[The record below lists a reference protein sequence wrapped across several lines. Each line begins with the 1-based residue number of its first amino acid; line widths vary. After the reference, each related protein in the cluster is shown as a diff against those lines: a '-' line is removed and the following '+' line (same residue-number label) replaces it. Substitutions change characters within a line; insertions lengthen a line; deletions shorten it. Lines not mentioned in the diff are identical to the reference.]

1 MSRRTLGLCALFAVL
16 AVSLMPAS
24 SLAGGADDSSQ
35 EELDRYIGLIDGVRS
50 QLNQTRDLYLAGDVD
65 GAFIAARNA
74 YLDSFEL
81 VEIPLRSRD
90 PNLTLEMEDAFA
102 RLRNGIKAGD
112 SPQTVTEMVSR
123 LLTGLNDVERILSL
137 DGVAPLVIV
146 GTSFIIASRAG
157 LETILL
163 LSAILAYLA
172 ALRAVGYRKA
182 VLAGVGVAALA
193 TVATWFALDTL
204 IAVAPLRPALVEA
217 IPSVLAVAVT
227 IGFTY
232 WLLQRIDQRRWLEY
246 SGAKVFSAVAV
257 GSTAALF
264 ALGFTATFR
273 QGFEAVVSYR
283 ALLEYSSGIE
293 SWLVLGLVA
302 ATGAML
308 LLTVALWRLGQRVP
322 TRAFLAVAVI
332 ATMAVS
338 VAFLGNA
345 VRALQ
350 EGYVIGITNL
360 TAYVP
365 RLPIELAQATGFHP
379 TLETIAAQVI
389 LIVIDVVLC
398 IYVIRAARSRVQPA
412 ATEAAASSEAAA

>member
-1 MSRRTLGLCALFAVL
+1 MSRRTLGLCALFAVI
-16 AVSLMPAS
+16 AMSLMPAS
-24 SLAGGADDSSQ
+24 TLAGDGDDSAQS
-35 EELDRYIGLIDGVRS
+35 ELDHYIGLIDGIRV
-50 QLNQTRDLYLAGDVD
+50 QLTETRDLYLAGDAD

-112 SPQTVTEMVSR
+112 SPQAVTEMVSR
-123 LLTGLNDVERILSL
+123 LQTGLNDVERILSL
-137 DGVAPLVIV
+137 DGVAPLVVV
-146 GTSFIIASRAG
+146 GTSFVIASRAG

-172 ALRAVGYRKA
+172 ALRAVSYRKA
-182 VLAGVGVAALA
+182 VLAGVGVAGLA
-193 TVATWFALDTL
+193 TVATWFVLDTL
-204 IAVAPLRPALVEA
+204 IAIAPLRPALVEA

-227 IGFTY
+227 IAFTY

-246 SGAKVFSAVAV
+246 SSSKVFSAVAV

-302 ATGAML
+302 ATGAMML
-308 LLTVALWRLGQRVP
+308 LSVALWRLGQRVP

-379 TLETIAAQVI
+379 TLETIAAQVLLI
-389 LIVIDVVLC
+389 LVDIVLVVF
-398 IYVIRAARSRVQPA
+398 VVRAARRNVAAPA
-412 ATEAAASSEAAA
+412 TDSAA